1 MEKSTDNK
9 FQMELSNIPLETEDE
24 LNEFEKKLTINKEFR
39 MKLVKIKF

>member
-9 FQMELSNIPLETEDE
+9 FQMELSNLSLETVDE
-24 LNEFEKKLTINKEFR
+24 LNEFEKKLTTNKEFR